1 MDRLTEILRAIIQ
14 PLGWITALLVLVTPT
29 WFLVAALGTKLGF
42 WDWPF
47 GLDWMT
53 LDIGPKLVLACAA
66 TGLVLAG
73 LVIAHRVA
81 ARRWFGV
88 MSVPILA
95 LLVAAGGFS
104 GRYVYDGLSA
114 NRPFIPDV
122 TTDAGEPPHF
132 TAAYAARRGA
142 SERPL
147 TYDPSVYAAQQAA
160 YPGIVSLVVDRDPG
174 TVFREALIY
183 GREHGWRI
191 GTASDSAGMF
201 EAAAESPMFGFRDDI
216 AVRIT
221 AREGGGSLVD
231 IRSLARQPVHDLG
244 RNAKRVER
252 FLAAMSGEAAE

>member
-29 WFLVAALGTKLGF
+29 WFLVAALGTKLSF

-95 LLVAAGGFS
+95 LLVAAGHPQDAFVCKAGVV
-104 GRYVYDGLSA
+104 RIKRRCELVALGLA
-114 NRPFIPDV
+114 CNDV
-122 TTDAGEPPHF
+122 PEL
-132 TAAYAARRGA
+132 
-142 SERPL
+142 S
-147 TYDPSVYAAQQAA
+147 Q
-160 YPGIVSLVVDRDPG
+160 IVSG
-174 TVFREALIY
+174 
-183 GREHGWRI
+183 
-191 GTASDSAGMF
+191 
-201 EAAAESPMFGFRDDI
+201 
-216 AVRIT
+216 
-221 AREGGGSLVD
+221 
-231 IRSLARQPVHDLG
+231 
-244 RNAKRVER
+244 
-252 FLAAMSGEAAE
+252 